1 MTTQKNTDLQ
11 SNMSSTDSVIHQN
24 DITLDASANPKS
36 AYEAHNNNSLAQ
48 AKSTQARSAQTES
61 ETEAPMSL
69 KERFR
74 KFLPVVVD
82 VETAGFNSHT
92 DALLEIACIPILLN
106 DDGIFYSGEALS
118 AHIEPFEGANLEP
131 SALAFT
137 GIDPNNPMRKAIA
150 EDEKTAL
157 RRIFK
162 GLKEVRKVED
172 CRQCVLIGH
181 NAHFDLSFLNAAVLR
196 TNSKNH
202 NPFHQFS
209 VFDTVTLAALA
220 FGQTVLARA
229 CKAAGLDFDGND
241 AHSALYDTQ
250 KTAELFC
257 HILNNY
263 PMLPNAL
270 LVADTAA
277 NNSNSADSSQ

>member
-1 MTTQKNTDLQ
+1 MTTSNNTAP
-11 SNMSSTDSVIHQN
+11 STDHLPNNAYIHEEKLAAE
-24 DITLDASANPKS
+24 TL
-36 AYEAHNNNSLAQ
+36 
-48 AKSTQARSAQTES
+48 
-61 ETEAPMSL
+61 APMAL

-82 VETAGFNSHT
+82 VETAGFNAHT

-106 DDGIFYSGEALS
+106 EYGIFYPGEALN

-162 GLKEVRKVED
+162 GLKEVRKEED

-181 NAHFDLSFLNAAVLR
+181 NAHFDLNFLNAAVLR

-209 VFDTVTLAALA
+209 VFDTVTLSALA

-257 HILNNY
+257 HILNHY

-270 LVADTAA
+270 QVATSSTDITDT
-277 NNSNSADSSQ
+277 DSSQQ

>member
-1 MTTQKNTDLQ
+1 MT
-11 SNMSSTDSVIHQN
+11 IQN
-24 DITLDASANPKS
+24 DAPQPIDDSSNLLSTQDLNKVLNR
-36 AYEAHNNNSLAQ
+36 EAHKA
-48 AKSTQARSAQTES
+48 S
-61 ETEAPMSL
+61 ETIITSESSQPMML

-82 VETAGFNSHT
+82 VETAGFNAQT
-92 DALLEIACIPILLN
+92 DALLEIACIPVLLN
-106 DDGIFYSGEALS
+106 DQGIFYPGEAIN

-131 SALAFT
+131 SALEFT
-137 GIDPNNPMRKAIA
+137 GIDPNNPLRKAIA

-157 RRIFK
+157 RRLFK
-162 GLKEVRKVED
+162 DLKEVRRAQE
-172 CRQCVLIGH
+172 CRQCVLVGH
-181 NAHFDLSFLNAAVLR
+181 NAHFDLNFLNAAVFR

-202 NPFHQFS
+202 SPFHNFS
-209 VFDTVTLAALA
+209 VFDTVTLSALA

-229 CKAAGLDFDGND
+229 CKAAGLDFDGKD

-263 PMLPNAL
+263 PMLSNAL
-270 LVADTAA
+270 HAENAPEEKGV
-277 NNSNSADSSQ
+277 

>member
-1 MTTQKNTDLQ
+1 MTTQNDAALPKKTLANNVDNILDNAPNNITDAG
-11 SNMSSTDSVIHQN
+11 TD
-24 DITLDASANPKS
+24 
-36 AYEAHNNNSLAQ
+36 E
-48 AKSTQARSAQTES
+48 QTS
-61 ETEAPMSL
+61 MKL
-69 KERFR
+69 KDRFR

-82 VETAGFNSHT
+82 VETAGFNAQT
-92 DALLEIACIPILLN
+92 DALLEIACIPVLL
-106 DDGIFYSGEALS
+106 DEHGLFYPGEALS

-150 EDEKTAL
+150 EDEKMAL

-162 GLKEVRKVED
+162 GLKEVRRAED

-181 NAHFDLSFLNAAVLR
+181 NAHFDLAFLNAAVLR
-196 TNSKNH
+196 SNNKNH
-202 NPFHQFS
+202 NPFHNFS
-209 VFDTVTLAALA
+209 VFDTVTLSALA

-229 CKAAGLDFDGND
+229 CKAAGLDFDGNN

-263 PMLPNAL
+263 PMLANAMHSEPE
-270 LVADTAA
+270 TAEPTTNA
-277 NNSNSADSSQ
+277 KQ

>member
-1 MTTQKNTDLQ
+1 MT
-11 SNMSSTDSVIHQN
+11 IQN
-24 DITLDASANPKS
+24 DATLSDD
-36 AYEAHNNNSLAQ
+36 NSSSSLENGVNHTPDT
-48 AKSTQARSAQTES
+48 STEDMATEVQ
-61 ETEAPMSL
+61 APMRL

-82 VETAGFNSHT
+82 VETAGFNAQT

-106 DDGIFYSGEALS
+106 EQGIFYPSEAFN

-162 GLKEVRKVED
+162 GLKEIRRTED

-196 TNSKNH
+196 TNSKSH
-202 NPFHQFS
+202 NPFHNFS
-209 VFDTVTLAALA
+209 VFDTVTLSALA

-229 CKAAGLDFDGND
+229 CKAAGLDFDGKD
-241 AHSALYDTQ
+241 AHSALYDTE

-257 HILNNY
+257 YILNHY
-263 PMLPNAL
+263 PMLANAL
-270 LVADTAA
+270 HTEPTQEELAD
-277 NNSNSADSSQ
+277 NDDK

>member
-1 MTTQKNTDLQ
+1 MTIQYDAALPNTDV
-11 SNMSSTDSVIHQN
+11 SPAN
-24 DITLDASANPKS
+24 DDDTVTLTPIK
-36 AYEAHNNNSLAQ
+36 
-48 AKSTQARSAQTES
+48 
-61 ETEAPMSL
+61 L

-82 VETAGFNSHT
+82 VETAGFNAQT
-92 DALLEIACIPILLN
+92 DALLEIACIPVLL
-106 DDGIFYSGEALS
+106 DEQGVFYSGEALS

-137 GIDPNNPMRKAIA
+137 GIDPNNPLRKAIA
-150 EDEKTAL
+150 EDEKAAL

-162 GLKEVRKVED
+162 GLKEVRRTED

-181 NAHFDLSFLNAAVLR
+181 NAHFDLAFLNAAVLR
-196 TNSKNH
+196 TNNKSH
-202 NPFHQFS
+202 NPFHNFS
-209 VFDTVTLAALA
+209 VFDTVTLSALA

-257 HILNNY
+257 YILNNY
-263 PMLPNAL
+263 PMLANAMDSEAEVTE
-270 LVADTAA
+270 VAAE
-277 NNSNSADSSQ
+277 NNS

>member
-1 MTTQKNTDLQ
+1 MTIQ
-11 SNMSSTDSVIHQN
+11 SKTVSVTDSAN
-24 DITLDASANPKS
+24 DSVANSMTKNSVNTNDNNPTASSSSKI
-36 AYEAHNNNSLAQ
+36 EAEHTAM
-48 AKSTQARSAQTES
+48 T
-61 ETEAPMSL
+61 L

-82 VETAGFNSHT
+82 VETAGFNAQT
-92 DALLEIACIPILLN
+92 DALLEIACIPILM
-106 DDGIFYSGEALS
+106 DDEGVFYLGEALN

-131 SALAFT
+131 KALAFT

-162 GLKEVRKVED
+162 ELKEVRREQE
-172 CRQCVLIGH
+172 CRQCVLVGH
-181 NAHFDLSFLNAAVLR
+181 NAHFDLGFLNAAVLR

-202 NPFHQFS
+202 SSFHQFS

-229 CKAAGLDFDGND
+229 CKAAGLEFDGND

-263 PMLPNAL
+263 PMLANAL
-270 LVADTAA
+270 HAEKTEEEAD
-277 NNSNSADSSQ
+277 NEKADD

>member
-1 MTTQKNTDLQ
+1 MTTQNDATLSDD
-11 SNMSSTDSVIHQN
+11 NSSYSSDH
-24 DITLDASANPKS
+24 TLNSAPS
-36 AYEAHNNNSLAQ
+36 IP
-48 AKSTQARSAQTES
+48 TEDTT
-61 ETEAPMSL
+61 TEEQAPMPL
-69 KERFR
+69 KDRFR

-82 VETAGFNSHT
+82 VETAGFNSQT

-106 DDGIFYSGEALS
+106 DQGIFYSGEAFN

-162 GLKEVRKVED
+162 GLKEVRRAED

-181 NAHFDLSFLNAAVLR
+181 NAHFDLAFLNAAVLR
-196 TNSKNH
+196 TNSKSH
-202 NPFHQFS
+202 NPFHNFS
-209 VFDTVTLAALA
+209 VFDTVTLSALA

-229 CKAAGLDFDGND
+229 CKAAGLDFDGKD

-257 HILNNY
+257 YILNHY
-263 PMLPNAL
+263 PMLANAMHTESTDD
-270 LVADTAA
+270 VPATD
-277 NNSNSADSSQ
+277 DK

>member
-1 MTTQKNTDLQ
+1 MTTTTNTAPSD
-11 SNMSSTDSVIHQN
+11 NDS
-24 DITLDASANPKS
+24 
-36 AYEAHNNNSLAQ
+36 NNNLNT
-48 AKSTQARSAQTES
+48 STVDTSQYVVTTRTIDSINETVDES
-61 ETEAPMSL
+61 EVSAPMTL

-82 VETAGFNSHT
+82 VETAGFNAQT

-106 DDGIFYSGEALS
+106 EQGVFYPGEALN

-131 SALAFT
+131 RALEFT
-137 GIDPNNPMRKAIA
+137 GIDPNNPLRKAIA

-157 RRIFK
+157 RRLFK
-162 GLKEVRKVED
+162 GLKEVRRAEE

-181 NAHFDLSFLNAAVLR
+181 NAHFDLAFLNAAVLR

-209 VFDTVTLAALA
+209 VFDTVTLSALA

-229 CKAAGLDFDGND
+229 CKAAGIDFDGKD

-257 HILNNY
+257 HILNSY

-270 LVADTAA
+270 YTEEPESEPKD
-277 NNSNSADSSQ
+277 NDE

>member
-1 MTTQKNTDLQ
+1 MTL
-11 SNMSSTDSVIHQN
+11 QN
-24 DITLDASANPKS
+24 DNLVSDNDSATIPS
-36 AYEAHNNNSLAQ
+36 TVDEALA
-48 AKSTQARSAQTES
+48 AKISEPTEDSKPST
-61 ETEAPMSL
+61 PMTL

-82 VETAGFNSHT
+82 VETAGFNAQT

-106 DDGIFYSGEALS
+106 EQGIFYPGEPLN

-131 SALAFT
+131 RALAFT

-150 EDEKTAL
+150 EDEKSAL

-162 GLKEVRKVED
+162 GLKEVRKAEE

-181 NAHFDLSFLNAAVLR
+181 NAHFDLGFLNAAILR
-196 TNSKNH
+196 TNSKNLS
-202 NPFHQFS
+202 PFHQFS
-209 VFDTVTLAALA
+209 VLDTVTLAALA

-257 HILNNY
+257 HILNHY
-263 PMLPNAL
+263 PMLANAL
-270 LVADTAA
+270 HTEKTTVELSD
-277 NNSNSADSSQ
+277 DYEE

>member
-1 MTTQKNTDLQ
+1 M
-11 SNMSSTDSVIHQN
+11 
-24 DITLDASANPKS
+24 DASETKDKNDAAS
-36 AYEAHNNNSLAQ
+36 TEIADGEA
-48 AKSTQARSAQTES
+48 TES
-61 ETEAPMSL
+61 LSPMTL

-82 VETAGFNSHT
+82 VETAGFNAQT

-106 DDGIFYSGEALS
+106 KDGVFYPGEALN
-118 AHIEPFEGANLEP
+118 AHIEPFAGANLEP
-131 SALAFT
+131 SALEFT

-162 GLKEVRKVED
+162 GLKEVRKAED

-181 NAHFDLSFLNAAVLR
+181 NAHFDLNFLNAAVLR
-196 TNSKNH
+196 TNSKNN

-209 VFDTVTLAALA
+209 VFDTVTLAAVA

-257 HILNNY
+257 HILNHY

-270 LVADTAA
+270 HAEHA
-277 NNSNSADSSQ
+277 NADSDDSANQV

>member
-1 MTTQKNTDLQ
+1 MTNQNTKALPDADLPKPTTDH
-11 SNMSSTDSVIHQN
+11 SNVPPNTA
-24 DITLDASANPKS
+24 TEDASS
-36 AYEAHNNNSLAQ
+36 DVQ
-48 AKSTQARSAQTES
+48 A
-61 ETEAPMSL
+61 PIIL
-69 KERFR
+69 KDRFR

-82 VETAGFNSHT
+82 VETAGFNAQT
-92 DALLEIACIPILLN
+92 DALLEIACIPVLL
-106 DDGIFYSGEALS
+106 DKHGVFYPGEAFN

-162 GLKEVRKVED
+162 GLKEVRREKD

-181 NAHFDLSFLNAAVLR
+181 NAHFDLAFLNAAVLR

-202 NPFHQFS
+202 SPFHSFS
-209 VFDTVTLAALA
+209 VFDTVTLSALA

-229 CKAAGLDFDGND
+229 CKAAGLEFDGKN

-257 HILNNY
+257 YILNHY
-263 PMLPNAL
+263 PML
-270 LVADTAA
+270 A
-277 NNSNSADSSQ
+277 NTMHLQKKTR

>member
-1 MTTQKNTDLQ
+1 MTTQNTTALPDAD
-11 SNMSSTDSVIHQN
+11 SSTPTDDHLSVTPN
-24 DITLDASANPKS
+24 AATEDKLSD
-36 AYEAHNNNSLAQ
+36 EQ
-48 AKSTQARSAQTES
+48 A
-61 ETEAPMSL
+61 PISL
-69 KERFR
+69 KDRFR

-82 VETAGFNSHT
+82 VETAGFNSQT
-92 DALLEIACIPILLN
+92 DALLEIACIPVLL
-106 DDGIFYSGEALS
+106 DDQGVFYPGDALN

-162 GLKEVRKVED
+162 GLKDVRRETE

-181 NAHFDLSFLNAAVLR
+181 NAHFDLAFLNAAVLR

-202 NPFHQFS
+202 NPFHNFS
-209 VFDTVTLAALA
+209 VFDTVTLSALA

-229 CKAAGLDFDGND
+229 CKAAGLEFDGKN

-257 HILNNY
+257 HILNHY
-263 PMLPNAL
+263 PMLANAM
-270 LVADTAA
+270 
-277 NNSNSADSSQ
+277 NNEETTEETTNSDSQ

>member
-1 MTTQKNTDLQ
+1 MQFHIPARLIKVIELDMTNQNTATLPDADV
-11 SNMSSTDSVIHQN
+11 SNSTDDDLNVIP
-24 DITLDASANPKS
+24 SAATEDKGDD
-36 AYEAHNNNSLAQ
+36 E
-48 AKSTQARSAQTES
+48 QT
-61 ETEAPMSL
+61 PLSL
-69 KERFR
+69 KDRFR

-82 VETAGFNSHT
+82 VETAGFNSQT
-92 DALLEIACIPILLN
+92 DALLEIACIPVLL
-106 DDGIFYSGEALS
+106 DEHGVFYPGEAFN

-162 GLKEVRKVED
+162 GLKEVRREEE

-181 NAHFDLSFLNAAVLR
+181 NAHFDLAFLNAAVLR

-202 NPFHQFS
+202 NPFHNFS
-209 VFDTVTLAALA
+209 VFDTVTLSALA

-229 CKAAGLDFDGND
+229 CKAAGLEFDGKN

-263 PMLPNAL
+263 PMLANAMHNEE
-270 LVADTAA
+270 ATEA
-277 NNSNSADSSQ
+277 SADNDSE

>member
-1 MTTQKNTDLQ
+1 MTNHNQSALSTSTVQRSDGTLSDLTTNGE
-11 SNMSSTDSVIHQN
+11 SAINEKIDSEP
-24 DITLDASANPKS
+24 SAP
-36 AYEAHNNNSLAQ
+36 
-48 AKSTQARSAQTES
+48 
-61 ETEAPMSL
+61 APMKL

-82 VETAGFNSHT
+82 VETAGFNAQT

-106 DDGIFYSGEALS
+106 DEGVFYTGEALS

-131 SALAFT
+131 NALAFT
-137 GIDPNNPMRKAIA
+137 GIDPNNPLRKAIA
-150 EDEKTAL
+150 EDEKSAL

-162 GLKEVRKVED
+162 GLKEVRKTED
-172 CRQCVLIGH
+172 CRQCILIGH
-181 NAHFDLSFLNAAVLR
+181 NAHFDLNFLNAAVFR
-196 TNSKNH
+196 SNSKNH

-209 VFDTVTLAALA
+209 VLDTVTLSALA

-257 HILNNY
+257 HILNSY
-263 PMLPNAL
+263 PMLPNAIL
-270 LVADTAA
+270 SIGSDEIEPAA
-277 NNSNSADSSQ
+277 NNEPQ

>member
-1 MTTQKNTDLQ
+1 MTTQNTATLSADDSLNTRASIA
-11 SNMSSTDSVIHQN
+11 SNSSIDTQLP
-24 DITLDASANPKS
+24 TDASSNT
-36 AYEAHNNNSLAQ
+36 
-48 AKSTQARSAQTES
+48 STNIGKS
-61 ETEAPMSL
+61 ETETEQDPAPMTL

-74 KFLPVVVD
+74 KFVPVIVD
-82 VETAGFNSHT
+82 VETAGFNAQT
-92 DALLEIACIPILLN
+92 DALLEIACIPILL
-106 DDGIFYSGEALS
+106 DEHGVFYPGEALN

-131 SALAFT
+131 RSLAFT
-137 GIDPNNPMRKAIA
+137 GIDPSNPMRKAIA

-162 GLKEVRKVED
+162 GLKEVRRAED
-172 CRQCVLIGH
+172 CRQCVLVGH
-181 NAHFDLSFLNAAVLR
+181 NAHFDLAFLNAAVMR

-209 VFDTVTLAALA
+209 VFDTVTLSALA

-229 CKAAGLDFDGND
+229 CKAAGLEFDGTH

-270 LVADTAA
+270 HTQQTEVELND
-277 NNSNSADSSQ
+277 NDDE

>member
-1 MTTQKNTDLQ
+1 MTIKKDTALPKIDVAVPID
-11 SNMSSTDSVIHQN
+11 STTE
-24 DITLDASANPKS
+24 TL
-36 AYEAHNNNSLAQ
+36 
-48 AKSTQARSAQTES
+48 
-61 ETEAPMSL
+61 APMKL

-82 VETAGFNSHT
+82 VETAGFNAQT
-92 DALLEIACIPILLN
+92 DALLEIACIPVLLN
-106 DDGIFYSGEALS
+106 EQGVFYPGEAFN

-137 GIDPNNPMRKAIA
+137 GIDPNNPLRKAIA

-162 GLKEVRKVED
+162 GLKEVRRTED

-181 NAHFDLSFLNAAVLR
+181 NAHFDLAFLNAAVLR
-196 TNSKNH
+196 TNNKSH
-202 NPFHQFS
+202 NPFHNFS
-209 VFDTVTLAALA
+209 VFDTVTLSALA

-263 PMLPNAL
+263 PMLANAMHSEPDATDEA
-270 LVADTAA
+270 VTEK
-277 NNSNSADSSQ
+277 Q

>member
-1 MTTQKNTDLQ
+1 MT
-11 SNMSSTDSVIHQN
+11 IQN
-24 DITLDASANPKS
+24 DTALPRNPEHTPATSADS
-36 AYEAHNNNSLAQ
+36 TADSSDEQ
-48 AKSTQARSAQTES
+48 A
-61 ETEAPMSL
+61 PLSL
-69 KERFR
+69 KDRFR

-82 VETAGFNSHT
+82 VETAGFNAQT

-106 DDGIFYSGEALS
+106 EQGVFYPGDALN

-137 GIDPNNPMRKAIA
+137 GIDPKNPMRKAIA

-162 GLKEVRKVED
+162 GLKEVRRAED

-181 NAHFDLSFLNAAVLR
+181 NAHFDLAFLNAAVLR

-202 NPFHQFS
+202 NPFHNFS
-209 VFDTVTLAALA
+209 VFDTVTLSALA

-229 CKAAGLDFDGND
+229 CKAAGLEFDGKD

-257 HILNNY
+257 HILNSY
-263 PMLPNAL
+263 PMLANAMATEPTE
-270 LVADTAA
+270 ADTATQT
-277 NNSNSADSSQ
+277 DK

>member
-1 MTTQKNTDLQ
+1 MTIQSETIAVTDSANDSAANSTPENTSD
-11 SNMSSTDSVIHQN
+11 NNPTSSTSSAVADN
-24 DITLDASANPKS
+24 ASKIPAEQK
-36 AYEAHNNNSLAQ
+36 
-48 AKSTQARSAQTES
+48 
-61 ETEAPMSL
+61 PMLL

-82 VETAGFNSHT
+82 VETAGFNAQT
-92 DALLEIACIPILLN
+92 DALLEIACIPILM
-106 DDGIFYSGEALS
+106 DEEGVFYLGEALN

-131 SALAFT
+131 KALAFT

-162 GLKEVRKVED
+162 ELKEVRREQE

-181 NAHFDLSFLNAAVLR
+181 NAHFDLGFLNAAVLR

-202 NPFHQFS
+202 NSFHQFS

-263 PMLPNAL
+263 PMLANAL
-270 LVADTAA
+270 HAEKTAVEADDESTT
-277 NNSNSADSSQ
+277 D

>member
-1 MTTQKNTDLQ
+1 MTSQNNATLSADT
-11 SNMSSTDSVIHQN
+11 SNSQNSSTNTKTMTV
-24 DITLDASANPKS
+24 SAID
-36 AYEAHNNNSLAQ
+36 ENNSGTNPAVSPDEDL
-48 AKSTQARSAQTES
+48 
-61 ETEAPMSL
+61 APMTL

-74 KFLPVVVD
+74 KFLPVIVD
-82 VETAGFNSHT
+82 VETAGFNAQT
-92 DALLEIACIPILLN
+92 DALLEIACIPILLDN
-106 DDGIFYSGEALS
+106 QGIFYAGEALN

-162 GLKEVRKVED
+162 GLKDVRRTEE
-172 CRQCVLIGH
+172 CRQCVLVGH
-181 NAHFDLSFLNAAVLR
+181 NAHFDLAFLNAAVLR
-196 TNSKNH
+196 TNSKSH
-202 NPFHQFS
+202 NPFHNFS

-229 CKAAGLDFDGND
+229 CKAAGLEFDGNN

-263 PMLPNAL
+263 PMLTNAL
-270 LVADTAA
+270 HNEQTKVESID
-277 NNSNSADSSQ
+277 NDNK